1 MKLGY
6 IWADYND
13 PYSPKKPLL
22 GLDAS
27 LSAQGADT
35 LYTTKKAAIAEIKL
49 YLEDHDCGDWK
60 PKIKLRKITASK
72 VIW

>member
-6 IWADYND
+6 VWGDYND
-13 PYSPKKPLL
+13 PYTPKKPLL
-22 GLDAS
+22 GNA
-27 LSAQGADT
+27 ACQNAGGADI
-35 LYTTKKAAIAEIKL
+35 LYRTKKEAIAEIKG
-49 YLEDHDCGDWK
+49 YLAEHDFGDWT